1 MFQLCDLKGDSLRS
15 ERKSSVPSDTVHAT
29 KLKEW
34 ALVQCN
40 LGSQAPQQISGDND
54 IFMLS
59 HVIHEALLG
68 ASGPK
73 QFLCQTEMFRNPIN
87 FASNLTFP
95 WTSAVRETLGGLGH
109 ALQDSL

>member
-1 MFQLCDLKGDSLRS
+1 M
-15 ERKSSVPSDTVHAT
+15 PTDTVLAA

-40 LGSQAPQQISGDND
+40 LGSQAPQQISGDNG

-59 HVIHEALLG
+59 HVMQETLLG

-73 QFLCQTEMFRNPIN
+73 QFLCQTEKGSGI
-87 FASNLTFP
+87 
-95 WTSAVRETLGGLGH
+95 
-109 ALQDSL
+109 Q